1 MARIRPIR
9 GEIWLVDLGI
19 AQKTRP
25 VVILSVE
32 PDDRERLVVTY
43 VARTTSLR
51 GTRFEVP
58 HTATG
63 FQPGAFDAQS
73 VGTIPY
79 ARLTRKIGSL
89 NPDELADVQD
99 AVGRWLSL

>member
-1 MARIRPIR
+1 VARTFPAR

-25 VVILSVE
+25 VAILSLRPE
-32 PDDRERLVVTY
+32 GDERIVVTY

-58 HTATG
+58 HRDRG
-63 FQPGAFDAQS
+63 FAPGVFDAQS
-73 VGTIPY
+73 VGTIPV
-79 ARLTRKIGSL
+79 ARLVKRIGRLDSVTMGAVEDSL
-89 NPDELADVQD
+89 R
-99 AVGRWLSL
+99 RWLQL